1 MARLDLRPPSLWAYW
16 LSHKQLVS
24 EAPARA
30 WGWFLFSWCLLSL
43 LLCGT
48 LLRMV
53 VERQRE
59 HFTREADYL
68 TRMVENRLKNS
79 ELVLY
84 GMEDIIGSDPD
95 IHESELRKYADE
107 AVRRYRFIYTMGF
120 QPRIVHFRRAA
131 FETARKAQFGSGF
144 QILDYRHSGESNWQ
158 NPANWRR
165 AETRESYIPWIMAEP
180 ALTERARR
188 AMGLDLLADAVI
200 GPTVQRAL
208 RSSDIE
214 VTPSLRLIDNGAAI
228 AYVHALYAANPPS
241 ASPIMRPDEA
251 IGIMFLLVRT
261 DALVSLT
268 PRQAALLDVTLSRQ
282 EGASSE
288 YDSLVFQS
296 RATRPPNWLDDLLPR
311 FTHREQISTPYFPY
325 EIRVASQFRL
335 SMITRRGLAAAV
347 LFAILPSYL
356 LMLIVAIRHHA
367 RKDREFADDS
377 LYRTRE
383 HATVTLQAISDAVI
397 TIDNARRVQYLNP
410 AAQTHLGVSE
420 ERAIGRPLSEV
431 FKLRYEFARQAIA
444 DPFEECLARRKGME
458 LEENS
463 YLLRANGEKLLIEGA
478 VSPLFDR
485 DGSLIGGVLTF
496 RDTAPLRRRMLEAL
510 ETSEAR
516 LKQHENELARVTR
529 ITLMGEMASGIAHEI
544 NQPLSA
550 IMSYCQ
556 ASLSLLDEDDPDLA
570 LIAQAIQSAVTQAD
584 RAGKIV
590 RRLREFVSKKQ
601 LQYTPVDVN
610 HAVTNALTLAEYDL
624 HSQGITV
631 DYLPGSHL
639 PLVYADTIQ
648 LEQVVLNLVRNALDA
663 MQGQSTPPALQV
675 ETTFSARRVRI
686 KVGDNGPGIASDKID
701 NIFAPFF
708 STKTTGMGLGLT
720 ICQTIIES
728 FGGEI
733 SAHNRSSGGAEFV
746 VELPPLDAALAQ
758 PPTETETQT

>member
-1 MARLDLRPPSLWAYW
+1 MQRPDPRNPSLWAYW
-16 LSHKQLVS
+16 LSHKQLVTD
-24 EAPARA
+24 APAKA
-30 WGWFLFSWCLLSL
+30 WGWFLLSWLLLSL
-43 LLCGT
+43 ILCGG

-53 VERQRE
+53 IERQHE
-59 HFTREADYL
+59 HFTRDAYYL
-68 TRMVENRLKNS
+68 TRTVEGRLKSS

-95 IHESELRKYADE
+95 INETELRRYADE

-120 QPRIVHFRRAA
+120 QPRIAHYRRSA
-131 FETARKAQFGSGF
+131 FETARKNLYGPDF
-144 QILDYRHSGESNWQ
+144 QILDYRHDGSNNWQ
-158 NPANWRR
+158 NPSAWRR
-165 AETRESYIPWIMAEP
+165 AAPRDSYIPWVMAEP
-180 ALTERARR
+180 APTERARK
-188 AMGLDLLADAVI
+188 AIGIDLLADSEI

-214 VTPSLRLIDNGAAI
+214 VTPSLRLIDNSAAI
-228 AYVHALYAANPPS
+228 AYVHALYSTNPPS
-241 ASPIMRPDEA
+241 ASPIMRPEEA
-251 IGIMFLLVRT
+251 VGIIFLLVRT
-261 DALVSLT
+261 DALISLS
-268 PRQAALLDVTLSRQ
+268 PRQSALLDVSLLRQ

-288 YDSLVFQS
+288 YDSTVFESQ
-296 RATRPPNWLDDLLPR
+296 AKRPTGWLDDLLPR
-311 FTHREQISTPYFPY
+311 FEHRERISTPYFPY
-325 EIRVASQFRL
+325 EIRVATQLRL
-335 SMITRRGLAAAV
+335 NMIARRGLAAAV

-356 LMLIVAIRHHA
+356 LMLIIAIRHNA
-367 RKDREFADDS
+367 RKDQEYADDS

-383 HATVTLQAISDAVI
+383 HASVTLQAISDAVI
-397 TIDNARRVQYLNP
+397 TIDNSRRVQYMNP
-410 AAQTHLGVSE
+410 AAQTHLGISE
-420 ERAIGRPLSEV
+420 ARAIGRPLGDV

-444 DPFEECLARRKGME
+444 DPFEECLQQRKVLE

-463 YLLRANGEKLLIEGA
+463 YLLRPNGEKLLIEGS

-485 DGSLIGGVLTF
+485 NDGLIGGVLTF
-496 RDTAPLRRRMLEAL
+496 RDTAPLCRRMLEAL

-556 ASLSLLDEDDPDLA
+556 ASLSLLEEDDPDLA
-570 LIAQAIQSAVTQAD
+570 LISQAIQSAVNQAD

-601 LQYTPVDVN
+601 LRHAPVDVN

-624 HSQGITV
+624 HSQGIEV

-663 MQGQSTPPALQV
+663 MQGQAESPALQV
-675 ETTFSARRVRI
+675 ETTFNAHRVCI
-686 KVGDNGPGIASDKID
+686 KVGDNGPGIPSDKID

-733 SAHNRSSGGAEFV
+733 SAHNRSAGGAEFV
-746 VELPPLDAALAQ
+746 VELPPLDAAVTQHL
-758 PPTETETQT
+758 TETEI